1 MNDEQRRK
9 LRHDILGCLNS
20 IKLSAEVIRG
30 AKDYDEAVAFLD
42 CIGNEVAKVE
52 RFVDDLMYESQD
64 TAPVL
69 PTNTYHFISLSDPD

>member
-1 MNDEQRRK
+1 MKDEQRRK

-20 IKLSAEVIRG
+20 IKLSMEVIRG
-30 AKDYDEAVAFLD
+30 AKDQDEAIVFLD
-42 CIGNEVAKVE
+42 CIGNEVTKVE

-69 PTNTYHFISLSDPD
+69 PPTYRFIPLSDVG